1 MNAITKNPF
10 VVTGYIAPEYFC
22 DREKETVDL
31 ISNIRNGRNT
41 ALISERRMGK
51 TGLIEHAFHQPDIEE
66 NYYTFLIDIYH
77 AGSLREFVFLL
88 GKHIFETLKPRGQKF
103 IDKFFATITSLR
115 PAFKLDS
122 VTGSPVFE
130 LSLGKIQSP
139 VASLEQIFQY
149 LESANK
155 RCVVAIDEFQ
165 QVAKFP
171 EKNTEA
177 LLRSHIQHCRNT
189 NFIYGGSIHHMMAE
203 IFLSAS
209 RPFYQSVSMLHLKPI
224 EEKKYID
231 FVTKFFSEAD
241 VDIHESAVDYTYRTL
256 DGVTWYMQ
264 RVFNEIYDQTTKGD
278 IVSDLTIFN
287 TITELAKSFEPIYQ
301 NIVTNLPERQKEVLI
316 AIAKDKYA
324 TEITSADFIHR
335 HSLQSPSSVQAAIK
349 QLIAKEIVVK
359 TKDGYRIPDLFF
371 NIWIMMTYGSGFLL
385 KSI

>member
-1 MNAITKNPF
+1 MKAITKNPF

-22 DREKETVDL
+22 DREKETADL

-51 TGLIEHAFHQPDIEE
+51 TGLIEHVFHQPEIED

-103 IDKFFATITSLR
+103 IDKFFATITSFR
-115 PAFKLDS
+115 PAFKLDPLS
-122 VTGSPVFE
+122 GAPTFE
-130 LSLGKIQSP
+130 ISLGEIHHP
-139 VASLEQIFQY
+139 EVSLEQIFQY

-171 EKNTEA
+171 EKKTEA

-189 NFIYGGSIHHMMAE
+189 NFIYAGSIHHMMAE

-209 RPFYQSVSMLHLKPI
+209 RPFYQSVSMLHLNPI
-224 EEKKYID
+224 DKEKYVEFVMRFFTEARVSIPKYVVSD
-231 FVTKFFSEAD
+231 AYSLLEG
-241 VDIHESAVDYTYRTL
+241 H
-256 DGVTWYMQ
+256 TWYMQ
-264 RVFNEIYDQTTKGD
+264 RVFNEIYAQTSRGD
-278 IVSDLTIFN
+278 SVNTGMIMRTISD
-287 TITELAKSFEPIYQ
+287 LAKSYEPVYQ
-301 NIVTNLPERQKEVLI
+301 NILINLSERQKEVLI
-316 AIAKDKYA
+316 AIAKDDSA
-324 TEITSADFIHR
+324 TEITSSAFINR
-335 HSLQSPSSVQAAIK
+335 HGLQSASSVQSAIK
-349 QLIAKEIVVK
+349 QLLAKEVVVR

-371 NIWIMMTYGSGFLL
+371 DIWLRMTYGAGF
-385 KSI
+385 SIKEL

>member
-1 MNAITKNPF
+1 MDTIAKNPF
-10 VVTGYIAPEYFC
+10 VVTGYIAPKYFC
-22 DREKETVDL
+22 DREKETADL

-51 TGLIEHAFHQPDIEE
+51 TGLIEHAFHQPEIED
-66 NYYTFLIDIYH
+66 NYYTFLIDVYQ

-103 IDKFFATITSLR
+103 VDRFFAKISSLR

-122 VTGSPVFE
+122 VNGAPVFE
-130 LSLGKIQSP
+130 LSMGEIQYP
-139 VASLEQIFQY
+139 EASLEQIFQY

-171 EKNTEA
+171 EKKTEA

-189 NFIYGGSIHHMMAE
+189 NFIYAGSIHHMMAE

-231 FVTKFFSEAD
+231 FVTRFFYEVD
-241 VDIHESAVDYTYRTL
+241 VYIPESVVNYTYRTL
-256 DGVTWYMQ
+256 EGLTWYMQ
-264 RVFNEIYDQTTKGD
+264 RVFNEVYAQTSKGD
-278 IVSDLTIFN
+278 SVSNLTIFSA
-287 TITELAKSFEPIYQ
+287 ITELAKSFEPVYQ
-301 NIVTNLPERQKEVLI
+301 NIVVNLPERQKEVLI

-335 HSLQSPSSVQAAIK
+335 HSLQSPSSVQAAMK

-371 NIWIMMTYGSGFLL
+371 NIWIIMTYGSGFSL
-385 KSI
+385 KEI